1 MRSKYII
8 LGVIVI
14 ICSSLFLIGCNREA
28 SKELSYE
35 IIFFEN
41 APKEVQNE
49 ISEVDKWIREREA
62 VIDNNHPHQTISSSG
77 SVNLGKERYEY
88 FITNNQIPKIIEVV
102 PDKAYGS
109 GIMIKH
115 TTEYR
120 ENIEFPTTV
129 TIVKLSDYYG
139 KMSHVYI
146 SHP

>member
-8 LGVIVI
+8 LGVALI
-14 ICSSLFLIGCNREA
+14 ICSSLFLVGCNREA
-28 SKELSYE
+28 NKKMSYE
-35 IIFFEN
+35 IILFEN

-49 ISEVDKWIREREA
+49 ISEVDKWIREMEA
-62 VIDNNHPHQTISSSG
+62 VIDNDHPNQTINFSG
-77 SVNLGKERYEY
+77 SVDLGKERYEY

-102 PDKAYGS
+102 PDKAYGI

-120 ENIEFPTTV
+120 ENIGFPTTV
-129 TIVKLSDYYG
+129 AIVKLSDYYG
-139 KMSHVYI
+139 KVSHVYV

>member
-1 MRSKYII
+1 MRRKYII
-8 LGVIVI
+8 LGI
-14 ICSSLFLIGCNREA
+14 ILIIFSSLFFVGCSSEE

-35 IIFFEN
+35 TIFFEN

-62 VIDNNHPHQTISSSG
+62 VINNSHPNQTISSSG
-77 SVNLGKERYEY
+77 SINLGKERYEY

-120 ENIEFPTTV
+120 ENVEFPTTV
-129 TIVKLSDYYG
+129 AIVKLRDYHG
-139 KMSHVYI
+139 RISHVYL